1 MSEAIRDL
9 VQGVV
14 DGSLSDDELT
24 DWLRGVYDEGLAE
37 PEIIALTEAMRDSG
51 DVLEWSPD
59 ISELIVD
66 KHSTG
71 GVGDKVSLV
80 LAPALAACG
89 LRVPMISG
97 RGLGHTG
104 GTLDKLESIPG
115 FRVEISTDELRGQ
128 VNRIGVAMVGQSDAL
143 VPADCR
149 MYALRDV
156 TGTVASIPLI
166 TSSIV
171 SKKAAEGLSAL
182 VLDVKFGRAA
192 FMVERER
199 AEELARSM
207 VDAANGMG
215 IHTTAVLTSM
225 EHPLG
230 CAIGN
235 SLEVLESVESL
246 CGSGPEDLEELVCVQ
261 GGILL
266 HATGLAEDAQTGAV
280 MIHDSLQDGSAFER
294 FRLMVEAQ
302 GGDASI
308 LDSDASLMRGL
319 GLMDPNLNTTEL
331 SVGESGWVEGIDA
344 MAIARVCLGLGAGR
358 ARLGDSVDRAVGV
371 ILEAQIGD
379 RLEEG
384 EPWMVLYHR
393 NEVDRATLEGLL
405 GSITLSDEEVRPKS
419 RIEKVFEC
427 D

>member
-24 DWLRGVYDEGLAE
+24 DWLRRVYDEGLAE

-51 DVLEWSPD
+51 DVLEWGPD

-215 IHTTAVLTSM
+215 IRTTAVLTSM

-235 SLEVLESVESL
+235 SLEVLESVETL

-358 ARLGDSVDRAVGV
+358 IRLGDSVDRAVGV
-371 ILEAQIGD
+371 ILEAQVGD

-393 NEVDRATLEGLL
+393 NEVDRSTLEGLL
-405 GSITLSDEEVRPKS
+405 DSITLSNEEIRPES
-419 RIEKVFEC
+419 RIAEVFE
-427 D
+427 

>member
-37 PEIIALTEAMRDSG
+37 PEIIVLTEAMRDSG

-215 IHTTAVLTSM
+215 IRTTAVLTSM

-235 SLEVLESVESL
+235 SLEVLESVETL

-331 SVGESGWVEGIDA
+331 SVGEAGWVEGIDA

-358 ARLGDSVDRAVGV
+358 IRLGDSVDRAVGV
-371 ILEAQIGD
+371 ILEAQVGD

-393 NEVDRATLEGLL
+393 NEVDRSTLEGLL
-405 GSITLSDEEVRPKS
+405 DSITLSNEEIRPES
-419 RIEKVFEC
+419 RIAEVFE
-427 D
+427 

>member
-51 DVLEWSPD
+51 DVLEWGPD

-215 IHTTAVLTSM
+215 IRTTAVLTSM

-235 SLEVLESVESL
+235 SLEVLESVETL

-358 ARLGDSVDRAVGV
+358 IQLGDSVDRAVGV
-371 ILEAQIGD
+371 ILEAQVGD

-393 NEVDRATLEGLL
+393 NEVDRSTLEGLL
-405 GSITLSDEEVRPKS
+405 DSITLSNEEIRPES
-419 RIEKVFEC
+419 RIAEVFE
-427 D
+427 

>member
-1 MSEAIRDL
+1 MSEVIQDL

-24 DWLRGVYDEGLAE
+24 DWLRGVYDEGLTE
-37 PEIIALTEAMRDSG
+37 SETIALTEAMRDSG
-51 DVLEWSPD
+51 DILEWDSG
-59 ISELIVD
+59 ISKLIVD

-89 LRVPMISG
+89 LMVPMISG

-115 FRVEISTDELRGQ
+115 LRVEMSSEGIRQQ
-128 VNRIGVAMVGQSDAL
+128 VESIGVAIVGQSDDL
-143 VPADCR
+143 VPADQR

-166 TSSIV
+166 TSSIL
-171 SKKAAEGLSAL
+171 SKKAAEGLSAM

-192 FMVERER
+192 FMVER
-199 AEELARSM
+199 AQAVELARSM
-207 VDAANGMG
+207 VDVANGMG
-215 IHTTAVLTSM
+215 IRTTAVLTSM
-225 EHPLG
+225 QHPLG

-235 SLEVLESVESL
+235 SLEIFESVETL

-261 GGILL
+261 GGLLL
-266 HATGLAEDAQTGAV
+266 HATGLVEDPQTGAV

-294 FRLMVEAQ
+294 FRLLVEAQ
-302 GGDASI
+302 GGDVSI
-308 LDSDASLMRGL
+308 FDSDASLMHGL
-319 GLMDPNLNTTEL
+319 GLMDSNLNTTEL
-331 SVGESGWVEGIDA
+331 SVGTTGWVEDIDA
-344 MAIARVCLGLGAGR
+344 MAIARVCSGLGAGR
-358 ARLGDSVDRAVGV
+358 ARLGDSVDRAVGA
-371 ILEAQIGD
+371 ILEVQVGD
-379 RLEEG
+379 YLEKG

-393 NEVDRATLEGLL
+393 DEVDRGTIEEML
-405 GSITLSDEEVRPKS
+405 GSITLSDEEVEVGS
-419 RIEKVFEC
+419 RIEEMF

>member
-115 FRVEISTDELRGQ
+115 FRVEISTAELRGQ
-128 VNRIGVAMVGQSDAL
+128 VDRIGVAMVGQSDAL

-393 NEVDRATLEGLL
+393 NEVDRGTLEGLL
-405 GSITLSDEEVRPKS
+405 DSITLSDEEIRPES
-419 RIEKVFEC
+419 RIAEVFE
-427 D
+427 

>member
-24 DWLRGVYDEGLAE
+24 DWLRRVYDEGLAE
-37 PEIIALTEAMRDSG
+37 PEIITLTEAMRDSG

-215 IHTTAVLTSM
+215 IRTTAVLTSM

-235 SLEVLESVESL
+235 SLEVLESVETL

-331 SVGESGWVEGIDA
+331 SVGEAGWVEGIDA

-358 ARLGDSVDRAVGV
+358 IRLGDSVDRAVGV
-371 ILEAQIGD
+371 ILEAQVGD

-393 NEVDRATLEGLL
+393 NEVERSALEGLL
-405 GSITLSDEEVRPKS
+405 DSITLSNEEIRPES
-419 RIEKVFEC
+419 RIAEVFE
-427 D
+427 

>member
-51 DVLEWSPD
+51 DVLEWGPD

-215 IHTTAVLTSM
+215 IRTTAVLTSM

-235 SLEVLESVESL
+235 SLEVLESVETL

-266 HATGLAEDAQTGAV
+266 HATNLAEDAQTGAV

-358 ARLGDSVDRAVGV
+358 IRLGDSVDRAVGV
-371 ILEAQIGD
+371 ILEAQVGD

-393 NEVDRATLEGLL
+393 NEVDRSTLEGLL
-405 GSITLSDEEVRPKS
+405 DSITLSNEEIRPES
-419 RIEKVFEC
+419 RIAEVFE
-427 D
+427 

>member
-37 PEIIALTEAMRDSG
+37 PEIIVLTEAMRDSG
-51 DVLEWSPD
+51 DVLEWGPD

-215 IHTTAVLTSM
+215 IRTTAVLTSM

-235 SLEVLESVESL
+235 SLEVLESVETL

-358 ARLGDSVDRAVGV
+358 IRLGDSVDRAVGV
-371 ILEAQIGD
+371 ILEAQVGD

-393 NEVDRATLEGLL
+393 NEVDRSTLEGLL
-405 GSITLSDEEVRPKS
+405 DSITLSNEEIRPES
-419 RIEKVFEC
+419 RIAEVFE
-427 D
+427 

>member
-115 FRVEISTDELRGQ
+115 FRVEISTAELRGQ
-128 VNRIGVAMVGQSDAL
+128 VDRIGVAMVGQSDAL

-215 IHTTAVLTSM
+215 IRTTAVLTSM

-235 SLEVLESVESL
+235 SLEVLECVETL

-344 MAIARVCLGLGAGR
+344 MAIARVCLELGAGR

-371 ILEAQIGD
+371 ILEAQVGD

-393 NEVDRATLEGLL
+393 NEVDRGTLEGLL
-405 GSITLSDEEVRPKS
+405 DSITLSDEEIRPES
-419 RIEKVFEC
+419 RIAEVFE
-427 D
+427 

>member
-51 DVLEWSPD
+51 DVLEWGPD

-66 KHSTG
+66 THSTG
-71 GVGDKVSLV
+71 GVGDKVSVV

-115 FRVEISTDELRGQ
+115 FRVEILTDDLRGQ

-215 IHTTAVLTSM
+215 IRTTAVLTSM

-235 SLEVLESVESL
+235 SLEVLESVETL

-358 ARLGDSVDRAVGV
+358 IRLGDSVDRAVGV
-371 ILEAQIGD
+371 ILEAQVGD

-393 NEVDRATLEGLL
+393 NEVDRSTLEGLL
-405 GSITLSDEEVRPKS
+405 DSITLSNEEIRPES
-419 RIEKVFEC
+419 RIAEVFE
-427 D
+427 

>member
-24 DWLRGVYDEGLAE
+24 DWLRRVYDEGLAE

-51 DVLEWSPD
+51 DVLEWGPD

-215 IHTTAVLTSM
+215 IRTTAVLTSM

-235 SLEVLESVESL
+235 SLEVLESVETL

-331 SVGESGWVEGIDA
+331 SVGESGWVEDIDA

-358 ARLGDSVDRAVGV
+358 IRLGDSVDRAVGV
-371 ILEAQIGD
+371 ILEAQVGD

-393 NEVDRATLEGLL
+393 NEVDRSTLEGLL
-405 GSITLSDEEVRPKS
+405 DSITLSNEEIRPES
-419 RIEKVFEC
+419 RIAEVFE
-427 D
+427 

>member
-1 MSEAIRDL
+1 M
-9 VQGVV
+9 
-14 DGSLSDDELT
+14 T
-24 DWLRGVYDEGLAE
+24 DWLRGVCDEGLTE
-37 PEIIALTEAMRDSG
+37 PETIALTKAMRDSG
-51 DVLEWSPD
+51 DVLEWGSE
-59 ISELIVD
+59 ISGLIVD

-89 LRVPMISG
+89 LSVPMISG

-115 FRVEISTDELRGQ
+115 LKVKMDAEGIRQQVES
-128 VNRIGVAMVGQSDAL
+128 IGVAMVGQSDAL
-143 VPADCR
+143 VPADRR

-199 AEELARSM
+199 AVELARSM
-207 VDAANGMG
+207 VNVANGMG

-225 EHPLG
+225 DYPVG

-235 SLEVLESVESL
+235 SLEVLESVETL
-246 CGSGPEDLEELVCVQ
+246 CGSGPHDLEELVCVQ
-261 GGILL
+261 GGLLL
-266 HATGLAEDAQTGAV
+266 HATGMAEDARTGAV

-294 FRLMVEAQ
+294 FREMVKAQ
-302 GGDASI
+302 GGDTSI
-308 LDSDASLMRGL
+308 FDSDATLMRGL
-319 GLMDPNLNTTEL
+319 GLMDPDLNTTEL
-331 SVGESGWVEGIDA
+331 SVGNTGWVKDIDA

-358 ARLGDSVDRAVGV
+358 ARLGDSVDHSVGA
-371 ILEAQIGD
+371 ILEVQVGD
-379 RLEEG
+379 HLEEG

-393 NEVDRATLEGLL
+393 DEVDRATIEGLL
-405 GSITLSDEEVRPKS
+405 ESITLSDEEVRSES
-419 RIEKVFEC
+419 RIEEVF

>member
-51 DVLEWSPD
+51 DVLEWGPD

-215 IHTTAVLTSM
+215 IRTTAVLTSM

-235 SLEVLESVESL
+235 SLEVLESVETL

-266 HATGLAEDAQTGAV
+266 HATNLAEDAQTGAV

-331 SVGESGWVEGIDA
+331 SVGEAGWVEGIDA

-358 ARLGDSVDRAVGV
+358 IRLDDSVDRAVGV
-371 ILEAQIGD
+371 ILEAQVGD

-393 NEVDRATLEGLL
+393 NEVDRSTLEGLL
-405 GSITLSDEEVRPKS
+405 DSITLSNEEIRPES
-419 RIEKVFEC
+419 RIAEVFE
-427 D
+427 

>member
-51 DVLEWSPD
+51 DVLEWGPD

-115 FRVEISTDELRGQ
+115 FRVEISTDDLRGQ

-215 IHTTAVLTSM
+215 IRTTAVLTSM

-235 SLEVLESVESL
+235 SLEVLESVETL

-331 SVGESGWVEGIDA
+331 SVGEAGWVEGIDA

-358 ARLGDSVDRAVGV
+358 IRLGDSVDHAVGV
-371 ILEAQIGD
+371 ILEAQVGD

-393 NEVDRATLEGLL
+393 NEVDRSTLEGLL
-405 GSITLSDEEVRPKS
+405 DSITLSNEEIRPES
-419 RIEKVFEC
+419 RIAEVFE
-427 D
+427 

>member
-51 DVLEWSPD
+51 DVLEWGPD

-215 IHTTAVLTSM
+215 IRTTAVLTSM

-235 SLEVLESVESL
+235 SLEVLESVETL

-331 SVGESGWVEGIDA
+331 SVGEAGWVEGIDA

-358 ARLGDSVDRAVGV
+358 IRLGDSVDHAVGV
-371 ILEAQIGD
+371 ILEAQVGD

-393 NEVDRATLEGLL
+393 NEVDRSTLEGLL
-405 GSITLSDEEVRPKS
+405 DSITLSNEEIRPES
-419 RIEKVFEC
+419 RIAEVFE
-427 D
+427 

>member
-51 DVLEWSPD
+51 DVLEWGPD

-192 FMVERER
+192 FIVERER

-215 IHTTAVLTSM
+215 IRTTAVLTSM

-235 SLEVLESVESL
+235 SLEVLESVETL

-266 HATGLAEDAQTGAV
+266 HATNLAEDAQTGAV

-294 FRLMVEAQ
+294 FRLMVKAQ

-358 ARLGDSVDRAVGV
+358 IRLGDSVDRAVGV
-371 ILEAQIGD
+371 ILEAQVGD

-393 NEVDRATLEGLL
+393 NEVDRSTLEGLL
-405 GSITLSDEEVRPKS
+405 DSITLSNEEIRPES
-419 RIEKVFEC
+419 RIAEVFE
-427 D
+427 

>member
-1 MSEAIRDL
+1 MSEAIQDL

-14 DGSLSDDELT
+14 DGSLSDEELT
-24 DWLRGVYDEGLAE
+24 AWLHDVYDEGLTE
-37 PEIIALTEAMRDSG
+37 PETIALTGAMRDSG
-51 DVLEWSPD
+51 DILEWSSE
-59 ISELIVD
+59 ISDLIVD

-89 LRVPMISG
+89 LKVPMISG

-115 FRVEISTDELRGQ
+115 LRVEMSSERIRRQ
-128 VNRIGVAMVGQSDAL
+128 VESIGVAMIGQSDAL
-143 VPADCR
+143 VPADRR

-171 SKKAAEGLSAL
+171 SKKAAEGLSAM

-192 FMVERER
+192 FMVEREK
-199 AEELARSM
+199 AVELARSM

-215 IHTTAVLTSM
+215 IRTTAVLTSM
-225 EHPLG
+225 QHPLG

-235 SLEVLESVESL
+235 SLEVLESVEAL

-261 GGILL
+261 GGLLL
-266 HATGLAEDAQTGAV
+266 HATGLAEDSRTGAV

-294 FRLMVEAQ
+294 FRLLVDAQ
-302 GGDASI
+302 GGDVSI
-308 LDSDASLMRGL
+308 FDSDTSLMRGL
-319 GLMDPNLNTTEL
+319 GLMDQSLNTTEL
-331 SVGESGWVEGIDA
+331 SVGATGWVVDIDA
-344 MAIARVCLGLGAGR
+344 MAIARVCSGLGSGR
-358 ARLGDSVDRAVGV
+358 ARLGDSIDRAVGA
-371 ILEAQIGD
+371 ILEVQVGD
-379 RLEEG
+379 YLDEG
-384 EPWMVLYHR
+384 ESWIVLYHR
-393 NEVDRATLEGLL
+393 DEVDRDTIEGLL
-405 GSITLSDEEVRPKS
+405 DSITLSDEEVGAES
-419 RIEKVFEC
+419 RIEEMFN
-427 D
+427 

>member
-1 MSEAIRDL
+1 MSKVIQDL

-24 DWLRGVYDEGLAE
+24 DWLRGVYDEGLTE
-37 PEIIALTEAMRDSG
+37 SETIALTEAMRDSG
-51 DVLEWSPD
+51 EILEWDSE
-59 ISELIVD
+59 ISKLIVD

-89 LRVPMISG
+89 LMVPMISG

-115 FRVEISTDELRGQ
+115 LRVEMNSEGIRQQ
-128 VNRIGVAMVGQSDAL
+128 VESIGVAMVGQSDAL
-143 VPADCR
+143 VPADRR

-166 TSSIV
+166 TSSIL
-171 SKKAAEGLSAL
+171 SKKAAEGLSAM

-192 FMVERER
+192 FMVEREQ
-199 AEELARSM
+199 AVELARSM
-207 VDAANGMG
+207 VGAANGMG
-215 IHTTAVLTSM
+215 IRTTAVLTSM
-225 EHPLG
+225 QHPLG

-235 SLEVLESVESL
+235 SLEIFESVETL

-261 GGILL
+261 GGLLL
-266 HATGLAEDAQTGAV
+266 HATGLVEDPQTGAV

-294 FRLMVEAQ
+294 FRLLVEAQ
-302 GGDASI
+302 GGDVSI
-308 LDSDASLMRGL
+308 FDSDASLMRGL
-319 GLMDPNLNTTEL
+319 GLMDSNLNTTEL
-331 SVGESGWVEGIDA
+331 SVGTTGWVEDIDA
-344 MAIARVCLGLGAGR
+344 MAIARVCSGLGAGR
-358 ARLGDSVDRAVGV
+358 ARLGDSVDRAVGA
-371 ILEAQIGD
+371 ILEVQVGD
-379 RLEEG
+379 YLEKG

-393 NEVDRATLEGLL
+393 DEVDRGTIEEML
-405 GSITLSDEEVRPKS
+405 GSITLSDEEVEVGS
-419 RIEKVFEC
+419 RIEEMF

>member
-24 DWLRGVYDEGLAE
+24 DWLRRVYDEGLAE

-115 FRVEISTDELRGQ
+115 FRVEISTAELRGQ
-128 VNRIGVAMVGQSDAL
+128 VDRIGVAMVGQSDAL

-235 SLEVLESVESL
+235 SLEVLESVETL

-331 SVGESGWVEGIDA
+331 SVGEAGWVEGIDA

-358 ARLGDSVDRAVGV
+358 IRLGDSVDHAVGV
-371 ILEAQIGD
+371 ILEAQVGD

-393 NEVDRATLEGLL
+393 NEVDRSTLEGLL
-405 GSITLSDEEVRPKS
+405 DSITLSNEEIRPES
-419 RIEKVFEC
+419 RIAEVFE
-427 D
+427 

>member
-24 DWLRGVYDEGLAE
+24 DWLRRVYDEGLAE
-37 PEIIALTEAMRDSG
+37 PEIITLTEAMRDSG

-215 IHTTAVLTSM
+215 IRTTAVLTSM

-358 ARLGDSVDRAVGV
+358 IRLDDSVDRAVGV
-371 ILEAQIGD
+371 ILEAQVGD

-393 NEVDRATLEGLL
+393 NEVDRSTLEGLL
-405 GSITLSDEEVRPKS
+405 DSITLSNEEIRPES
-419 RIEKVFEC
+419 RIAEVFE
-427 D
+427 

>member
-51 DVLEWSPD
+51 DVLEWGPD

-215 IHTTAVLTSM
+215 IRTTAVLTSM

-235 SLEVLESVESL
+235 SLEVLESVETL

-358 ARLGDSVDRAVGV
+358 IRLGDSVDHAVGV
-371 ILEAQIGD
+371 ILEAQVGD

-393 NEVDRATLEGLL
+393 NEVDRSTLEGLL
-405 GSITLSDEEVRPKS
+405 DSITLSNEEIRPES
-419 RIEKVFEC
+419 RIAEVFE
-427 D
+427 